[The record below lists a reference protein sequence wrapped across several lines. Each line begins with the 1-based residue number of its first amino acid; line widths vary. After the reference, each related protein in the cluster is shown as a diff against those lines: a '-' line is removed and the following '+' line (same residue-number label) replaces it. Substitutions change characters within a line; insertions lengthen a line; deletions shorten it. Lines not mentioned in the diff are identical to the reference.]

1 MVSSELLYLQT
12 VLDDPL
18 GRELFRAFCIS
29 EKNVEVPAAR
39 HGASDLNGGL
49 QHLMFWLQVKN
60 YRALH
65 HSTVAGSA
73 APPEASDTSPCT
85 AELAESACDIFE
97 NFLDEDRAP
106 APVLID
112 HDCTA
117 RVNELCLSL
126 YHLLTAPPAE
136 GERTAPW
143 GELHPLR
150 RGTSTSIRNH
160 EARHLCSVYGE

>member
-1 MVSSELLYLQT
+1 
-12 VLDDPL
+12 
-18 GRELFRAFCIS
+18 
-29 EKNVEVPAAR
+29 
-39 HGASDLNGGL
+39 
-49 QHLMFWLQVKN
+49 MFWLQVEN

-117 RVNELCLSL
+117 RVNVLCLSL
-126 YHLLTAPPAE
+126 YYLLTAPPAE

-150 RGTSTSIRNH
+150 RGTSTSILDH
-160 EARHLCSVYGE
+160 EAGHLCSVYGE